1 MMKEDIEKRL
11 RAWFS
16 QMTEKYAWL
25 RIKFEFNES
34 RGVYM
39 VSFSPLNHIESSDDF
54 NIDVM
59 TFADEMNALYGNDAP
74 LFTDEES
81 LFVLSS
87 DAEVISAPRSFISVG
102 CSSPSSTSISVQP
115 YRASG
120 VWTSS
125 LAHTTASSK
134 KNFRQ
139 NQVEP
144 SYALAA

>member
-34 RGVYM
+34 RGVFM
-39 VSFSPLNHIESSDDF
+39 VSFSPLSHIESSDEF

-59 TFADEMNALYGNDAP
+59 TFADYMNALYGNEAP

>member
-1 MMKEDIEKRL
+1 MKEDIEKRL

-34 RGVYM
+34 RGVFM
-39 VSFSPLNHIESSDDF
+39 VSFSPLSHIESSDEF

-59 TFADEMNALYGNDAP
+59 TFADDMNALYGNEAP

-81 LFVLSS
+81 LFALSPN
-87 DAEVISAPRSFISVG
+87 AEVISAPRSFISVG
-102 CSSPSSTSISVQP
+102 CSSPSSTSISE
-115 YRASG
+115 
-120 VWTSS
+120 VWVSS
-125 LAHTTASSK
+125 LNQTTAPAG

-139 NQVEP
+139 NQVDP

>member
-1 MMKEDIEKRL
+1 MKEDIEKRL
-11 RAWFS
+11 RTWFS
-16 QMTEKYAWL
+16 LMLEKYAWL

-81 LFVLSS
+81 LFALSPN
-87 DAEVISAPRSFISVG
+87 AEVISAPRSFISVG
-102 CSSPSSTSISVQP
+102 CSSPSSTSISE
-115 YRASG
+115 
-120 VWTSS
+120 VWVSS
-125 LAHTTASSK
+125 LNQTTAPAG

-139 NQVEP
+139 NQVDP

>member
-34 RGVYM
+34 RGVFM
-39 VSFSPLNHIESSDDF
+39 VSFSPLSHIESSDEF

-59 TFADEMNALYGNDAP
+59 TFADDMNALYGNEAP

-81 LFVLSS
+81 LFALSPN
-87 DAEVISAPRSFISVG
+87 AEVISAPRSFISVG
-102 CSSPSSTSISVQP
+102 CSSPSSTSISE
-115 YRASG
+115 
-120 VWTSS
+120 VWVSS
-125 LAHTTASSK
+125 LNQTTAPAG

-139 NQVEP
+139 NQVDP

>member
-1 MMKEDIEKRL
+1 MKEDIEKRL
-11 RAWFS
+11 RTWFS
-16 QMTEKYAWL
+16 LMLEKYAWL

-39 VSFSPLNHIESSDDF
+39 VSFSPLNHIESSDEF

-59 TFADEMNALYGNDAP
+59 TFADDMNALYGNEAP

-81 LFVLSS
+81 LFALSPN
-87 DAEVISAPRSFISVG
+87 AEVISAPRSFISVG
-102 CSSPSSTSISVQP
+102 CSSPSSTSISE
-115 YRASG
+115 
-120 VWTSS
+120 VWVSS
-125 LAHTTASSK
+125 LNQTTAPAG

-139 NQVEP
+139 NQVDP

>member
-11 RAWFS
+11 RAGFS

-59 TFADEMNALYGNDAP
+59 TFADKMNALYGNDAP

-115 YRASG
+115 YRTVE
-120 VWTSS
+120 VWVSS
-125 LAHTTASSK
+125 LNQTTAPAD

-139 NQVEP
+139 NQVDP

>member
-34 RGVYM
+34 RGVFM
-39 VSFSPLNHIESSDDF
+39 VSFSPLSHIESSDEF

-59 TFADEMNALYGNDAP
+59 TFADNMNALYGNEAP

-81 LFVLSS
+81 LFALSPN
-87 DAEVISAPRSFISVG
+87 AEVISAPRSFISVG
-102 CSSPSSTSISVQP
+102 CSSPSSTSISE
-115 YRASG
+115 
-120 VWTSS
+120 VWVSS
-125 LAHTTASSK
+125 LNQTTAPAG

-139 NQVEP
+139 NQVDP

>member
-34 RGVYM
+34 RGVFM
-39 VSFSPLNHIESSDDF
+39 VSFSPLSHIESSDEF

-59 TFADEMNALYGNDAP
+59 TFADDMNALYANEAP

-81 LFVLSS
+81 LFALSPN
-87 DAEVISAPRSFISVG
+87 AEVISAPRSFISVG
-102 CSSPSSTSISVQP
+102 CSSPSSTSISE
-115 YRASG
+115 
-120 VWTSS
+120 VWVSS
-125 LAHTTASSK
+125 LNQTTAPAG

-139 NQVEP
+139 NQVGP

>member
-1 MMKEDIEKRL
+1 MKEDIEKRL
-11 RAWFS
+11 RTWFS
-16 QMTEKYAWL
+16 LMLEKYAWL

-59 TFADEMNALYGNDAP
+59 TFADKMNALYGNEAP

-81 LFVLSS
+81 LFALSPN
-87 DAEVISAPRSFISVG
+87 AEVISAPRSFISVG
-102 CSSPSSTSISVQP
+102 CSSPSSTSISE
-115 YRASG
+115 
-120 VWTSS
+120 VWVSS
-125 LAHTTASSK
+125 LNQTTAPAD

-139 NQVEP
+139 NQVDP

>member
-1 MMKEDIEKRL
+1 MKEDIEKRL

-34 RGVYM
+34 RGVFM
-39 VSFSPLNHIESSDDF
+39 VSFSPLSHIESSDEF

-59 TFADEMNALYGNDAP
+59 TFADDMNALYANEAP

-81 LFVLSS
+81 LFALSPN
-87 DAEVISAPRSFISVG
+87 AEVISAPRSFISVG
-102 CSSPSSTSISVQP
+102 CSSPSSTSISE
-115 YRASG
+115 
-120 VWTSS
+120 VWVSS
-125 LAHTTASSK
+125 LNQTTAPAG

-139 NQVEP
+139 NQVGP

>member
-1 MMKEDIEKRL
+1 MKEDIEKRL

-34 RGVYM
+34 RGVFM
-39 VSFSPLNHIESSDDF
+39 VSFSPLSHIESSDEF

-59 TFADEMNALYGNDAP
+59 TFADDMNALYGNEAP

-81 LFVLSS
+81 LFALSS

-102 CSSPSSTSISVQP
+102 CSSPSSTSISE
-115 YRASG
+115 
-120 VWTSS
+120 VWVSS
-125 LAHTTASSK
+125 LNQTTAPAG

-139 NQVEP
+139 SQVDP